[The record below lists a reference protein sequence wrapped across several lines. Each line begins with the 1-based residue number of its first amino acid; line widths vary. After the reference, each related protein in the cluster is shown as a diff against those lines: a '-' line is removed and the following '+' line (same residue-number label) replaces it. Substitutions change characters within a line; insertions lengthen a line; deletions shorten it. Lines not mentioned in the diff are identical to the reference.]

1 MGGQSLRIDLVLITQ
16 ILFQLPSRPVEC
28 PLTLSKFPST
38 CCDLLPILSDLP
50 SVPGNFR
57 MVGTV
62 TDIPPQFGFISFQL
76 AIVFAQLTP
85 ILPDLVSR
93 LANLLEILSN
103 LRLIVVAAI
112 AVTDVSPKAMIITA
126 PVMASPLMT
135 TIPPPSMIPAMVRIA
150 PKMLTV
156 TTPVMTSPL
165 MMTIPPPS
173 MFSATIYVMP
183 KMLLISAPVMAV
195 PFAVLAILP
204 HAILG
209 VSRRG
214 DSWEN

>member
-1 MGGQSLRIDLVLITQ
+1 
-16 ILFQLPSRPVEC
+16 
-28 PLTLSKFPST
+28 
-38 CCDLLPILSDLP
+38 
-50 SVPGNFR
+50 

-76 AIVFAQLTP
+76 ARVFAQLTP

-126 PVMASPLMT
+126 PVMA
-135 TIPPPSMIPAMVRIA
+135 
-150 PKMLTV
+150 
-156 TTPVMTSPL
+156 
-165 MMTIPPPS
+165 
-173 MFSATIYVMP
+173 
-183 KMLLISAPVMAV
+183 V

>member
-1 MGGQSLRIDLVLITQ
+1 
-16 ILFQLPSRPVEC
+16 
-28 PLTLSKFPST
+28 
-38 CCDLLPILSDLP
+38 
-50 SVPGNFR
+50 

-76 AIVFAQLTP
+76 ARVFAQLTP

-135 TIPPPSMIPAMVRIA
+135 TIPPPSM
-150 PKMLTV
+150 
-156 TTPVMTSPL
+156 
-165 MMTIPPPS
+165 
-173 MFSATIYVMP
+173 FSATIYVMP

>member
-1 MGGQSLRIDLVLITQ
+1 
-16 ILFQLPSRPVEC
+16 
-28 PLTLSKFPST
+28 
-38 CCDLLPILSDLP
+38 
-50 SVPGNFR
+50 
-57 MVGTV
+57 
-62 TDIPPQFGFISFQL
+62 
-76 AIVFAQLTP
+76 
-85 ILPDLVSR
+85 
-93 LANLLEILSN
+93 
-103 LRLIVVAAI
+103 VVAAI

-135 TIPPPSMIPAMVRIA
+135 
-150 PKMLTV
+150 
-156 TTPVMTSPL
+156 
-165 MMTIPPPS
+165 TIPPPS